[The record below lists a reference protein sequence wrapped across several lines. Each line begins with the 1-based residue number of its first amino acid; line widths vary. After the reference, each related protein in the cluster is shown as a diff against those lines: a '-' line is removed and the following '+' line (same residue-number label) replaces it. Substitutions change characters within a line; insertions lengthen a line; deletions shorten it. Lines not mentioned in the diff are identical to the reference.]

1 MEDEPEP
8 CPAAKGSGRVRV
20 SCQKELNEHISLI
33 MQAHFQLLQLAAD
46 AACVS
51 CYFSTCAPFFLKLAE
66 SAKIHAGTLIDTI
79 IHQGGSV
86 ELPAIPPPC
95 PNLAMDI
102 EQGEQTLPA
111 ALEAAIQVEI
121 SKGLEDLSKKVQGH
135 GTAEIRKVADALS
148 IESRRIQT
156 ELMKLLSTAHRSQTK
171 LEVLSHV
178 RLSMTH

>member
-1 MEDEPEP
+1 
-8 CPAAKGSGRVRV
+8 
-20 SCQKELNEHISLI
+20 
-33 MQAHFQLLQLAAD
+33 
-46 AACVS
+46 
-51 CYFSTCAPFFLKLAE
+51 
-66 SAKIHAGTLIDTI
+66 
-79 IHQGGSV
+79 
-86 ELPAIPPPC
+86 
-95 PNLAMDI
+95 MDI

-156 ELMKLLSTAHRSQTK
+156 ELMKLLSTALRSQTK

-178 RLSMTH
+178 RLSMTQ